1 MTQYV
6 VMINLISDQAVEPQ
20 KALITDSFSQAKHL
34 AFDAIHHDRQ
44 LATTHPQPEDPTY
57 EIYKHD
63 LGNDA
68 YRCDLMMTAGGAHFI
83 VENAVVAPI
92 ME

>member
-6 VMINLISDQAVEPQ
+6 VMINLVSDQDVTPQ
-20 KALITDSFSQAKHL
+20 GTMVANDFATAKQL
-34 AFDAIHHDRQ
+34 AFSKIHHDRQ
-44 LATTHPQPEDPTY
+44 LVTAHPQPEDPVY
-57 EIYKHD
+57 EIYECD
-63 LGNDA
+63 LDNDT

-92 ME
+92 TE

>member
-1 MTQYV
+1 MTKYV
-6 VMINLISDQAVEPQ
+6 VMINLISDQDVEPQ
-20 KALITDSFSQAKHL
+20 GTMVANDFATAKNL
-34 AFDAIHHDRQ
+34 AFNKIHHDRQ
-44 LATTHPQPEDPTY
+44 LATAHPQPEDPVY
-57 EIYKHD
+57 EIYEHN
-63 LGNDA
+63 GNDT

>member
-6 VMINLISDQAVEPQ
+6 VMVNTLSDQDVEPQ

-34 AFDAIHHDRQ
+34 AFDAINHDRQ
-44 LATTHPQPEDPTY
+44 LATTHPQPEDPVY
-57 EIYKHD
+57 EIYEHD
-63 LGNDA
+63 LGNGA
-68 YRCDLMMTAGGAHFI
+68 YRCDLMMTSGSAHFI

-92 ME
+92 TE

>member
-1 MTQYV
+1 MTKYV

-44 LATTHPQPEDPTY
+44 LATAHPQPEDPVY
-57 EIYKHD
+57 EIYEHN
-63 LGNDA
+63 GNDT

-92 ME
+92 TE